1 VLSEQLDYWRR
12 QLGGALPVLELPAD
26 RPRPA
31 MQTLRGATQSLALR
45 APLAESLKE
54 LSRREGVTLFMT
66 MLAAFDVLLSRYSGQ
81 TDIVVGTATASRN
94 RAEIEGLI
102 GFFINT
108 LAMRTDLSGDP
119 TFRQLL
125 TRVRQVA
132 LGAYAHQ
139 DVPFEYLVEKLQP
152 ERDLSHSPV
161 FQVNLVLQNGPLPS
175 PNLAGLRI
183 STVEVE
189 TDVSKFDLTL
199 MIEESGRG
207 LTCSLEYN
215 TDLFDNSSITRMLK
229 HFDVLLNGIIADPGK
244 RISDL
249 PLLTEAEND
258 RMLREWNDTGADYSK
273 GRCVHEL
280 FEQRV
285 AARPDK
291 TALEFGTEKLTY
303 LELNE
308 RSNQLAHH
316 LRLGGVR
323 EESLVGILMDRS
335 LEMVIAILGV
345 LKAGGA
351 YLPLDPSYP
360 EERLAF
366 MLEDAKV
373 QLLLTQQH
381 FVERLPAHSAETIFV
396 DSQWAEL
403 SSNNRENL
411 SSHVTSQNL
420 CYVIYTS
427 GSTGRPKGVAIQ
439 HEGVCNMSEAQKRV
453 FRVTSQSRILQ
464 FSTFGFDASVWE
476 IFMALLNGA
485 TLCLESRQSLLP
497 GPNLTRFLRDR
508 AITIVTLPPSALSMM
523 AAESVP
529 SLQTLIV
536 AGEACPANL
545 VARWQHGRQFI
556 NAYGPTESTV
566 CATIAE
572 CHDDGRQ
579 PAIGRPI
586 SNAQVYLLDGYLRP
600 VPIMVAGEL
609 YIGGVG
615 LARGYLNRPDLTAER
630 FIPNPFSGETGTR
643 LYRTGD
649 LARYRMDGTIEY
661 LGRIDNQVKVRGYRI
676 ELGEIEAVLREH
688 GAVADVVV
696 TIRANTH
703 DDKRLVAYVVP
714 NEPSGDWP
722 LLAARNYL
730 RERLPEYM
738 IPSSFVLME
747 ALPLTPNG
755 KIDHSALPAPH
766 QVKSDTEVEYV
777 APRTALEE
785 GMAEIWKDLLDVELV
800 SPGDNFF
807 DLGGHSLLM
816 TKLVSRIP
824 EVMGVE
830 IPMRSLF
837 EFPTLEGMSKLVNDS
852 LLEQE
857 DSGEMAKLL
866 EELKRLSPA
875 EARLMLEAENQLAAS
890 KESR

>member
-1 VLSEQLDYWRR
+1 
-12 QLGGALPVLELPAD
+12 
-26 RPRPA
+26 
-31 MQTLRGATQSLALR
+31 
-45 APLAESLKE
+45 
-54 LSRREGVTLFMT
+54 
-66 MLAAFDVLLSRYSGQ
+66 LLSRYSGQ